1 MNTINPFNIPLYKE
15 SKQQATITLQTLTK
29 PIETCKLNKFLKL
42 CTGGLILKSPNTY
55 QDGTLI
61 KIGKYIGLLIAL
73 FIPQLALFLPMN
85 KEIPGAIDWFLF
97 AGAYFALFALY
108 LFFYRKYRDETTQR
122 LDRKAW
128 ITIGWGYLAM
138 FIAKIIFSSLNLIVS
153 HQSVTQNDQAITDM
167 LNNQNAN
174 IVVMTIMMGAL
185 FAPLAEELLFRG
197 ILMNMF
203 FKKRFWPGVILSG
216 IVFGLAHS
224 NNTWTG
230 ALLYIALGGILAF
243 IYKRTHNLKITIM
256 LHFLNN
262 APLLI
267 YLFI

>member
-1 MNTINPFNIPLYKE
+1 M
-15 SKQQATITLQTLTK
+15 
-29 PIETCKLNKFLKL
+29 
-42 CTGGLILKSPNTY
+42 KSPKTY

-61 KIGKYIGLLIAL
+61 KIGKYIGLLMAL
-73 FIPQLALFLPMN
+73 FVPQLTLFLPMAKN
-85 KEIPGAIDWFLF
+85 IPGGIDWFLF
-97 AGAYFALFALY
+97 AGSYFALFALY
-108 LFFYRKYRDETTQR
+108 LFFYRKYRKGTTQR

-128 ITIGWGYLAM
+128 ITIGWGYLVM
-138 FIAKIIFSSLNLIVS
+138 FIAKIAFGSLNVIVS
-153 HQSVTQNDQAITDM
+153 NQSVTENDQAIMDM

-203 FKKRFWPGVILSG
+203 FKNRFWPGIILSG
-216 IVFGLAHS
+216 LVFGLAHS

-230 ALLYIALGGILAF
+230 ALLYIVLGGILAF
-243 IYKRTHNLKITIM
+243 IYKRTNNLKITIM

-262 APLLI
+262 APLLV
-267 YLFI
+267 YLFM